1 MGWTTYRP
9 RYARSYYQKVT
20 RTLGRGYALSDG
32 SAASC
37 ALRLDTRQ
45 LKSLAMGAPDHS
57 PAPVRASALPPQ
69 PSSLFAP
76 HRTPPGPYQ
85 WRSRRIIGLPHE
97 RNTARTLKRQG
108 TSRSFQSKR
117 YPSPH
122 ELSANR
128 KESVSRCGP
137 GRLDSRAPGEYHDI
151 SRQSDPHGLNALL
164 CRNPILCELARAD
177 TRQTPRLVC
186 LPTLSP

>member
-32 SAASC
+32 SAGSC
-37 ALRLDTRQ
+37 ALRVDTRQ
-45 LKSLAMGAPDHS
+45 LKSLATCAPDHS

-69 PSSLFAP
+69 PSSLFSR
-76 HRTPPGPYQ
+76 HRTPPGLYQ
-85 WRSRRIIGLPHE
+85 WRSRRSIGRPYE
-97 RNTARTLKRQG
+97 RSTARTLKRQG

-128 KESVSRCGP
+128 KESVSRCGL
-137 GRLDSRAPGEYHDI
+137 GRLDSRALDECHDI
-151 SRQSDPHGLNALL
+151 SQRSDPHGSTAPL
-164 CRNPILCELARAD
+164 CRNPIPHELARAD
-177 TRQTPRLVC
+177 TRQAPRLIC
-186 LPTLSP
+186 LLELSP

>member
-1 MGWTTYRP
+1 MGWTTYR
-9 RYARSYYQKVT
+9 RRWVRSYYQKVT

-32 SAASC
+32 SASSC
-37 ALRLDTRQ
+37 ALRVDTPQ
-45 LKSLAMGAPDHS
+45 QKSLATCAPDHS
-57 PAPVRASALPPQ
+57 PAPVRATAQPQ
-69 PSSLFAP
+69 EPSSLFSL

-85 WRSRRIIGLPHE
+85 WRSRRSIGLPHE

-128 KESVSRCGP
+128 KESLSRCGP
-137 GRLDSRAPGEYHDI
+137 GRLDSRAPDECHDI
-151 SRQSDPHGLNALL
+151 SRRSDPHGLNVPL
-164 CRNPILCELARAD
+164 CLNPIPCDPPRAD
-177 TRQTPRLVC
+177 IGQPPRLFC
-186 LPTLSP
+186 